1 MSSTPKSDR
10 TALVLS
16 GGGARGAYQAGV
28 LKGLAEILE
37 SKKIENPFP
46 ILSGVSA
53 GAINIAKIASS
64 PYNFSTTTEKLVY
77 FWSQIESSQVFKMN
91 LMKLNSFASLLG
103 KGFSYNSIL
112 DTEPLS
118 AFLKENVDFDQ
129 IAKNI
134 ESEKH
139 ESVIITAN
147 NYLEKCAVSFIQ
159 SSERISKKHMSW
171 KDSRRLSV
179 ETDIE
184 LQHIMASSA
193 IPLLFPPIKI
203 DGNDYGDGC
212 VRNATPCSPSI
223 RMGAKKLFVIGVRQQ
238 QSIEKSTNES
248 ILKRKKNSEASV
260 TMLNIVNTLL
270 NAVMLDSVEQD
281 VHRIQRINELI
292 DKANANSK
300 TKDKKAKLKKIPAL
314 CISPSENIGDLARQS
329 AHHLPRLLRTTLS
342 SFGTLDDANEIMSYL
357 MFNPHFCKKLIDMG
371 YHDAIASKKEIIS
384 FFEEEVD

>member
-1 MSSTPKSDR
+1 MKSER
-10 TALVLS
+10 TALILS

-53 GAINIAKIASS
+53 GAINVAKIASS
-64 PYNFSTTTEKLVY
+64 PYNFGTTVEKLVY
-77 FWSQIESSQVFKMN
+77 FWSQIESSDVFKIN
-91 LMKLNSFASLLG
+91 LMKINSITSFLG

-112 DTEPLS
+112 NTEPLS
-118 AFLKENVDFDQ
+118 DFLKENIDFEQ
-129 IAKNI
+129 IKKNI
-134 ESEKH
+134 AFEKH

-171 KDSRRLSV
+171 QDSRRLSV
-179 ETDIE
+179 EAEIE
-184 LQHIMASSA
+184 LEHVMASSA

-212 VRNATPCSPSI
+212 VRNSTPCSPSI

-238 QSIEKSTNES
+238 QSIEKSSNES
-248 ILKRKKNSEASV
+248 LLKRKHKSSESSV

-270 NAVMLDSVEQD
+270 NAVLLDSVEQD
-281 VHRIQRINELI
+281 VNRIQRINELI
-292 DKANANSK
+292 DKANANVK
-300 TKDKKAKLKKIPAL
+300 VKDKKAKLKKIPAL

-329 AHHLPRLLRTTLS
+329 AHHLPRLVRSTLS
-342 SFGTLDDANEIMSYL
+342 SFGTLDDASEIMSYL

-371 YHDAIASKKEIIS
+371 YHDAIASKKEIID